1 MLLGEVGPWT
11 VVSWV
16 LLVPPAGALATWV
29 ASRLLGVRRD
39 GVSMVASGLVGFLLG
54 IVFAGAVTAWE
65 WDDIRMVGLTLV
77 FGTVNTMVIAV
88 GLDLLRAPGT
98 AARGTASELL
108 GLPRALSTSATSLAR
123 YRELA
128 GIARRNGLLA
138 RRHVDLRDPAF
149 TAEFG
154 PQLRATLEEA
164 GGLFVKLGQV
174 ASTRSDLLPSEL
186 CDELAKLQSHV
197 RPDPELLIRAQL
209 EEELGM
215 TPEEAFTT
223 FDWEPLASA
232 SIAQVYAAT
241 GHGGRDWVVKV
252 RRPGLEEQIQRDS
265 DAVLLLARIIEHH
278 TALGLRISPT
288 ELAGEFLAGV
298 REELDFRI
306 EVGNARSLAAATP
319 PGSGV
324 RIPEIDAA
332 RSTRKVLIEERVT
345 GVELGDAAGLRAAGH
360 DPALLA
366 QRLVEAVLGQLFH
379 SGGFHADPHP
389 GNVIVQPDGTI
400 ALIDFGAVGHLGKQQ
415 RAVIVQLMVGAVTA
429 DAVTLRQ
436 ALEQAGLVGDP
447 TQDGALDRAID
458 EFLGRH
464 VQAGGGMDAS
474 VFEDLMEMLTDFG
487 LHPPRWMGSLGR
499 TFVTLEGTLRTVD
512 PGFSLV
518 DAATTLGTSIVAPD
532 LAPGSL
538 KEAFEAQAFK
548 QLPRLQRI
556 PQRLDDLLGQAAEGR
571 LSVRLSA
578 FSHEKDTD
586 TITTLVNRVVLAVL
600 ASALGLGSTILL
612 HVDLDP
618 RSSTGVTVNEILGY
632 VGLTI
637 AGVLMLRVV
646 ATIVRDGRS

>member
-1 MLLGEVGPWT
+1 MVLGGVGAPT
-11 VVSWV
+11 VLAWI
-16 LLVPPAGALATWV
+16 LLVPPVGALATWV
-29 ASRLLGVRRD
+29 AGRLLGVRRD
-39 GVSMVASGLVGFLLG
+39 GVSMVASGIAGFLLG
-54 IVFAGAVTAWE
+54 IVFAGAVTDWA

-77 FGTVNTMVIAV
+77 FGTVNAMVIAV
-88 GLDLLRAPGT
+88 GMDLLRAPGS

-108 GLPRALSTSATSLAR
+108 GLPRSLATSATSLAR

-128 GIARRNGLLA
+128 GIARRNGLLG
-138 RRHVDLRDPAF
+138 RRHFDLKDPAAI
-149 TAEFG
+149 AELG

-174 ASTRSDLLPSEL
+174 ASTRSDLLPPEL

-197 RPDPELLIRAQL
+197 RPDPAELIRPLL

-215 TPEEAFTT
+215 PAEEAFAD

-241 GHGGRDWVVKV
+241 GHDGKPWVVKV

-278 TALGLRISPT
+278 TALGLRMSPT
-288 ELAGEFLAGV
+288 KLADEFLGGV

-306 EVGNARSLAAATP
+306 EVANARSLAAATP
-319 PGSGV
+319 AGSGV
-324 RIPEIDAA
+324 RIPSIDADH
-332 RSTRKVLIEERVT
+332 STRKVLIEERVQGT
-345 GVELGDAAGLRAAGH
+345 ELGDLAALRAAGH
-360 DPALLA
+360 DLDDIAR
-366 QRLVEAVLGQLFH
+366 RLVDVVLGQLFH
-379 SGGFHADPHP
+379 FGVFHADPHP
-389 GNVIVQPDGTI
+389 GNVLIEPDGTI

-415 RAVIVQLMVGAVTA
+415 RAIVVQLMVGAITA
-429 DAVTLRQ
+429 DATALRQ
-436 ALEQAGLVGDP
+436 ALEQAGITGDVVEG
-447 TQDGALDRAID
+447 GALDRAID

-464 VQAGGGMDAS
+464 MQAGGGIDAS
-474 VFEDLMEMLTDFG
+474 VFEDLMTMLSDFG
-487 LHPPRWMGSLGR
+487 LHPPRWMASLGR
-499 TFVTLEGTLRTVD
+499 TFVTLEGTLRTAS

-518 DAATTLGTSIVAPD
+518 DAATEVGASVVAPD
-532 LAPGSL
+532 LEPGSIKQVL
-538 KEAFEAQAFK
+538 ETQAFK

-586 TITTLVNRVVLAVL
+586 TITTLVNRVVLALL

-618 RSSTGVTVNEILGY
+618 GRDTGVTVNEILGY

-646 ATIVRDGRS
+646 ATVVRDGRS